1 MARHTQKVQ
10 MVDYINLSH
19 FIHTVENDKANM
31 ILLQKCVKL
40 NIILFRDINVSGN
53 VMDKI

>member
-19 FIHTVENDKANM
+19 FIHTVENDKAVN
-31 ILLQKCVKL
+31 KW
-40 NIILFRDINVSGN
+40 NINTTFSSRDKSQ
-53 VMDKI
+53 